1 VDNLLFYNSNELMYE
16 GRQIKPDNLS
26 GFGPWG
32 CLNSDN
38 KSHLY
43 GKNDD
48 YAAEEPGCLPRS
60 LAGCAVAAIGEGA
73 GADAVDGQGE

>member
-26 GFGPWG
+26 GFGRPG
-32 CLNSDN
+32 CLYTNT

-48 YAAEEPGCLPRS
+48 RAGEEPRCLPES
-60 LAGCAVAAIGEGA
+60 LDGCPVATAGQGTGA
-73 GADAVDGQGE
+73 YPVDGQGE